1 MNFNHTSDKLT
12 DEEITKFKNLYK
24 NYHRLQMCY
33 KWKYKNLQ
41 MGSISLT
48 ATCAIA
54 GSVTLNPIV
63 LGCLTGS
70 GFLIQGY
77 ITKSN
82 LSNKVQKCKFA
93 YTSYEKI
100 CVQLKM
106 FLRGVPCDQKSFLT
120 DLKVLDDIVID
131 QCPTIDH
138 YVKKYNKK
146 FIG

>member
-1 MNFNHTSDKLT
+1 MRRYTINFNHTSDKLT

-33 KWKYKNLQ
+33 KWKYKNLNRILLGLQ
-41 MGSISLT
+41 MGSIGLT
-48 ATCAIA
+48 ATGAIA

-70 GFLIQGY
+70 GVLIQGY

-93 YTSYEKI
+93 YTSYEKF
-100 CVQLKM
+100 VYNLKC
-106 FLRGVPCDQKSFLT
+106 F
-120 DLKVLDDIVID
+120 
-131 QCPTIDH
+131 
-138 YVKKYNKK
+138 
-146 FIG
+146 

>member
-1 MNFNHTSDKLT
+1 
-12 DEEITKFKNLYK
+12 
-24 NYHRLQMCY
+24 
-33 KWKYKNLQ
+33 
-41 MGSISLT
+41 MGSIVLT
-48 ATCAIA
+48 TTGAIA
-54 GSVTLNPIV
+54 GSVTHNPIV

-70 GFLIQGY
+70 GVLIQGY

-106 FLRGVPCDQKSFLT
+106 FLRGVPCDQTAFLT
-120 DLKVLDDIVID
+120 DLKVLDHIVID
-131 QCPTIDH
+131 QCPPIDH